1 MCAKKISCANA
12 SPAGAAAAGAAR
24 TNAAGAARTNAAG
37 AARTNA
43 ATTCAAAA
51 NASPVK
57 NSRSKTV
64 FSRIP
69 LFKGISE
76 QELGAMLPCLGHVT
90 RTYLKGERVLYAG
103 QNVTR
108 IGILS
113 EGRLHIEASDVW
125 GRITILESLEA
136 GSPFGVAY
144 ACSNNCVADI
154 DVIADVNSTVEYL
167 EVSKA
172 LHMCPNGC
180 ACHATLVRNLL
191 VSMSQK
197 NIAMNR
203 RAIAVAP
210 KTAREKILAYLSL
223 QQKMAGTNAF
233 TIPFTHEKL
242 AHYLGIDRSTLS
254 LELCALRN
262 EGIIDYKGRR
272 YEVL

>member
-12 SPAGAAAAGAAR
+12 SPAGVAAAGAAH

-37 AARTNA
+37 AATG
-43 ATTCAAAA
+43 AAA

-90 RTYLKGERVLYAG
+90 RTYLKGERVLCAG

-262 EGIIDYKGRR
+262 EGIIDYKGRH